1 MIELSISFLLTIIAI
16 LLLLLFFFMMYLV
29 FQRQRESQLKKSRDI
44 YLHNY
49 SQIWYDYLF
58 NDEPFSMVLVPRGK
72 AQVEA
77 IEIIFSSY
85 LKNLKNENVKKVI
98 KEFSNLY
105 LKKFYEQD
113 LLSKRWSIR
122 MNALYRI
129 ADLQIDEL
137 LDTCQQFEKIRIS
150 EEEFF
155 QLLKIYSLFQP
166 DLFMEKLKDQN
177 AHYSESEY
185 RRLFVLLEDDV
196 FIRFFDDFDNWP
208 LNIRFAVIDTAAVK
222 RNMQY
227 IDKLKHLLSSD
238 IPEIKVRA
246 LKGLYEIGV
255 IDEIDSY
262 IPFVTSDM
270 WEVRLMV
277 AKIFKHAP
285 ITYTYPYLEQL
296 LQDENWWVRSQAAKT
311 IAEDRQ
317 GLEKLQEFIE
327 SSNDPYAIERAQEIA
342 ARKQGNK

>member
-1 MIELSISFLLTIIAI
+1 MIVLSISFLLTIIAI
-16 LLLLLFFFMMYLV
+16 LLLVLLFFMMYLI
-29 FQRQRESQLKKSRDI
+29 FQRQRESLFKKRRDN
-44 YLHNY
+44 YLQNY
-49 SQIWYDYLF
+49 SQLWYNYLF
-58 NDEPFSMVLVPRGK
+58 NDEPFSTVLVPRGK

-77 IEIIFSSY
+77 IEKIFSSY
-85 LKNLKNENVKKVI
+85 IKNLMNENVEKVI

-113 LLSKRWSIR
+113 LSSQYWSIR

-137 LDTCQQFEKIRIS
+137 LDICQQFEKSKIS
-150 EEEFF
+150 EEEYF

-166 DLFMEKLKDQN
+166 DLFMEKIKGQN
-177 AHYSESEY
+177 AMYSESEY

-196 FIRFFDDFDNWP
+196 FIRFFDEFDHWP
-208 LNIRFAVIDTAAVK
+208 LSIRFAVIDTAAVK

-227 IDKLKHLLSSD
+227 IDKLKHLLTSD
-238 IPEIKVRA
+238 IAEIKIRA
-246 LKGLYEIGV
+246 LKGLFEIGI

-270 WEVRLMV
+270 WEARLMV

-285 ITYTYPYLEQL
+285 LTYTYAYLEQL

-317 GLEKLQEFIE
+317 GIEKLQEFIE

-342 ARKQGNK
+342 ARKQGDK

>member
-1 MIELSISFLLTIIAI
+1 MIVLSISFLLTIIAI
-16 LLLLLFFFMMYLV
+16 LLLVLLFFMMYLI
-29 FQRQRESQLKKSRDI
+29 FQRQRESLFKKRRDN
-44 YLHNY
+44 YLQNY
-49 SQIWYDYLF
+49 SQLWYNYLF
-58 NDEPFSMVLVPRGK
+58 NDEPFSTVLVPRGK

-77 IEIIFSSY
+77 IEKTFSSY
-85 LKNLKNENVKKVI
+85 IKNLMNENVEKVI

-113 LLSKRWSIR
+113 LSSKHWSIR

-137 LDTCQQFEKIRIS
+137 LDICQQFEKSKIS
-150 EEEFF
+150 EEEYF

-166 DLFMEKLKDQN
+166 DLFMEKIKGQN
-177 AHYSESEY
+177 AMYSESEY

-196 FIRFFDDFDNWP
+196 FIRFFDEFDHWP
-208 LNIRFAVIDTAAVK
+208 LSIRFAVIDTAAVK

-227 IDKLKHLLSSD
+227 IDKLKHLLTSD
-238 IPEIKVRA
+238 IAEIKIRA
-246 LKGLYEIGV
+246 LKGLFEIGI

-270 WEVRLMV
+270 WEARLMV

-285 ITYTYPYLEQL
+285 LTYTYAYLEQL

-317 GLEKLQEFIE
+317 GIEKLQEFIE

-342 ARKQGNK
+342 ARKQGDK